1 MFYLNSEFL
10 ILISIPLIIMFNIF
24 YFKSRKRSNLN
35 FFTKHLVWKNL
46 FMLYI
51 LMVIN
56 VTMFPLLIDAQR
68 TVDVFAS
75 INLIPLKETISS
87 FNDLLSL
94 FSTIFAIRIFLI
106 NVLGNIILF
115 MPLGFLLPII
125 NQNFNNIKSIFKISL
140 FSTISIESIQFITSL
155 FGGTRATDID
165 DIILNV
171 LGGLLGFL
179 IFVILSKI
187 KIFKA
192 ITN

>member
-1 MFYLNSEFL
+1 MFYLNSNFL

-24 YFKSRKRSNLN
+24 YFKSRKRSNLK

-51 LMVIN
+51 LMVVN
-56 VTMFPLLIDAQR
+56 VTMFPLFIGTQR

-75 INLIPLKETISS
+75 INLIPFKETISS

-140 FSTISIESIQFITSL
+140 LSTISIESLQFITSL

-187 KIFKA
+187 RIFKA

>member
-1 MFYLNSEFL
+1 MEK
-10 ILISIPLIIMFNIF
+10 SI
-24 YFKSRKRSNLN
+24 YA
-35 FFTKHLVWKNL
+35 
-46 FMLYI
+46 YI

-56 VTMFPLLIDAQR
+56 VTMFPLFIGTQR
-68 TVDVFAS
+68 TVDVFVS
-75 INLIPLKETISS
+75 TNFIPFKETISS
-87 FNDLLSL
+87 FNDLSSS

-115 MPLGFLLPII
+115 MPLGFSLPII

>member
-24 YFKSRKRSNLN
+24 YFKSRKRSNLK
-35 FFTKHLVWKNL
+35 FFTKHLIWKNL

-56 VTMFPLLIDAQR
+56 VTMFPLFIGTQR
-68 TVDVFAS
+68 TVDVFVS
-75 INLIPLKETISS
+75 TNFIPFKETISS
-87 FNDLLSL
+87 FNDLSSS

-125 NQNFNNIKSIFKISL
+125 NHNFNNIKSIFKISL
-140 FSTISIESIQFITSL
+140 LSTIFIESIQFITSL

-171 LGGLLGFL
+171 FGGLLGFL

>member
-56 VTMFPLLIDAQR
+56 VTMFPLLIDTQR

-75 INLIPLKETISS
+75 TNLIPFKETISS
-87 FNDLLSL
+87 FNDLLSS

-140 FSTISIESIQFITSL
+140 LSTISIESIQFITSL

-165 DIILNV
+165 DII
-171 LGGLLGFL
+171 
-179 IFVILSKI
+179 
-187 KIFKA
+187 
-192 ITN
+192 